1 MQWPQDNSL
10 EWWMPVPGM
19 EFRYWASSLG
29 RVWGPR
35 GLKKTTLFT
44 TRKGTWIQR
53 RRVVNLGKSNVNYV
67 HRLVALAFYGEPP
80 EGKPQVCHNNGDS
93 LDNRVEN
100 LRWGSNQD
108 NQDDKV
114 KHKKEKLNG

>member
-1 MQWPQDNSL
+1 MRLPQDNNL
-10 EWWMPVPGM
+10 EWWMPVPGT

-35 GLKKTTLFT
+35 GLKKTTLLT
-44 TRKGTWIQR
+44 TRKGSWIQR
-53 RRVVNLGKSNVNYV
+53 RRVVNLGKSNTQYV
-67 HRLVALAFYGEPP
+67 HRLVALAFFGEAP
-80 EGKPQVCHNNGDS
+80 ENKPQVCHNNGDS

-114 KHKKEKLNG
+114 KHRKEV